1 MPALLITNRKSFKGE
16 LNYCTMDKMI
26 KEKDEEFDAY
36 NDKDKDNDEDYNDD
50 VKDDE
55 DSDKEDSDDEDE
67 DEGDE
72 E

>member
-1 MPALLITNRKSFKGE
+1 MGKIENFLKCYFKCCFWRK
-16 LNYCTMDKMI
+16 MA
-26 KEKDEEFDAY
+26 EENEDFDAY
-36 NDKDKDNDEDYNDD
+36 NDKTKEDNKDYNDD

-55 DSDKEDSDDEDE
+55 DDEDDE